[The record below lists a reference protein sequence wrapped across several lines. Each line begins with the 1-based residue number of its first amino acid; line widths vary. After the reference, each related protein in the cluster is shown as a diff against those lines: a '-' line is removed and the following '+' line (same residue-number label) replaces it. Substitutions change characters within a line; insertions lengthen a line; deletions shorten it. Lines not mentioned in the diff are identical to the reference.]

1 MADYPCFRRRTR
13 CRSFPS
19 SWCRHWKKSCLVRCH
34 NTNFD
39 RMPNHSSIR
48 MLDKRESNSSIVSR
62 ASGRQAF
69 IPTHKSCCQCQSNF
83 INAILFVHRGRGG
96 TFPVPCQRGFVSLS
110 SVLLLRLIPLVFV
123 VSSTIQQ
130 RPIIGWLRVV
140 CSTAR
145 PLCLPRTRHCHEGW
159 PSRQLPPR
167 H

>member
-48 MLDKRESNSSIVSR
+48 MLDKRESNSSIVSI

-83 INAILFVHRGRGG
+83 INGILFCASWARRYLPCPLPAGFRFSFFCAFASSNTIGLRCFFNHTAATNHWLATGR
-96 TFPVPCQRGFVSLS
+96 
-110 SVLLLRLIPLVFV
+110 VFDG
-123 VSSTIQQ
+123 SPALFT
-130 RPIIGWLRVV
+130 
-140 CSTAR
+140 
-145 PLCLPRTRHCHEGW
+145 
-159 PSRQLPPR
+159 
-167 H
+167 